1 MTAYPGRDF
10 RGSTALTPAKSAPM
24 MSRHRSTYQAGLASC
39 LRIVYAQLD
48 AEPEKKIL
56 VFRNQAA
63 EIAGYIAADGV
74 GEIEACD
81 SLANAAKSIGL
92 DPDTAQAL
100 MSDAINAAANKPAA
114 AVTLSASIEQRFDG
128 GGRTLVISN
137 LAGVVSEK
145 IEWLW
150 PGRIAVGKLTLIA
163 GEPGLGKSQVAIAIA
178 SAVTTGGKWPDCDS
192 RAPIGSVVIL
202 SAEDG
207 LADTVRPRFDAAG
220 GDVSR
225 VGVVRAVETTSNGKT
240 VRGSFNLAS
249 DLALLEAE
257 IKQRGDVR
265 LVVCDPISSYLG
277 KTDSHKNADV
287 RAVLEPLAEMA
298 ERLAVAVVA
307 VTHLSKGE
315 GRAINRVT
323 GSIAFVAA
331 ARAAFCVTSDPDDE
345 SNTRRL
351 FLQVKNNIAPP
362 ARGLAFRLEQRIVAE
377 GVIGS
382 AVCWDSA
389 PVSMTAD
396 QALGAAGL
404 GEPSAK
410 DDAIEFLKSVLAS
423 GPMPAKDIEA
433 QAIDAGL
440 LVTGKPLSQSKSFR
454 DARGALGIR
463 PRKEGVAADG
473 RWVWALPADAGG
485 GPKMPFT
492 A

>member
-1 MTAYPGRDF
+1 
-10 RGSTALTPAKSAPM
+10 M

-114 AVTLSASIEQRFDG
+114 AVTLSASIEQRLDG

-202 SAEDG
+202 RTASPTRCGPASMQP
-207 LADTVRPRFDAAG
+207 AVTC
-220 GDVSR
+220 
-225 VGVVRAVETTSNGKT
+225 RA
-240 VRGSFNLAS
+240 LAS
-249 DLALLEAE
+249 SGQSKQQATAKRCEAHS
-257 IKQRGDVR
+257 ISRPIWLCLKPR
-265 LVVCDPISSYLG
+265 LSS
-277 KTDSHKNADV
+277 
-287 RAVLEPLAEMA
+287 
-298 ERLAVAVVA
+298 A
-307 VTHLSKGE
+307 VTFAWS
-315 GRAINRVT
+315 
-323 GSIAFVAA
+323 S
-331 ARAAFCVTSDPDDE
+331 
-345 SNTRRL
+345 
-351 FLQVKNNIAPP
+351 
-362 ARGLAFRLEQRIVAE
+362 
-377 GVIGS
+377 VIR
-382 AVCWDSA
+382 SA
-389 PVSMTAD
+389 PT
-396 QALGAAGL
+396 
-404 GEPSAK
+404 SA
-410 DDAIEFLKSVLAS
+410 
-423 GPMPAKDIEA
+423 
-433 QAIDAGL
+433 
-440 LVTGKPLSQSKSFR
+440 
-454 DARGALGIR
+454 R
-463 PRKEGVAADG
+463 PTRTKTLTFG
-473 RWVWALPADAGG
+473 RCWSR
-485 GPKMPFT
+485 
-492 A
+492 